1 MGIFRCN
8 YVIAILREAISFTA
22 AGLLRRLGLGMAS
35 TNTQPT
41 RPAPPRNDI
50 TRGVMFKKVL
60 VANRGEIAVRI
71 IRACRELGIET
82 VAVYSDV
89 DRHAL
94 HVRYADEAYL
104 LGPAPSRESYLRADK
119 IIDIARKCGADAVHP
134 GYGFL
139 AEREDFVSACLE
151 AGIAFIGPKPS
162 SIAAMGDK
170 AEARATVIKA
180 GVPIVPG
187 TEDVGNMTDDE
198 LLAKAPQIGFP
209 LLIKATAGGGG
220 KGMREVNELEEMP
233 TLLQS
238 ARREAESSFGDGN
251 VYLEKLVEG
260 ARHIEIQILADTQGN
275 VIHLGERECSLQRRH
290 QKLLEEALS
299 PALDNELREKMGS
312 VAVKAAKA
320 VDYVNAGT
328 IEFLLDKDE
337 NFYFLEMNTRL
348 QVEHPV
354 TEMITGI
361 DIVKEQIR
369 VARGRTLS
377 YKQDE
382 VTFNGHAI
390 ECRINAEDPYNN
402 FLPSTGRIT
411 HSLIPTG
418 PGVRVDTGVYPGF
431 EITPF
436 YDPMIAKLIVW
447 GETRAQAILRMRRA
461 LEEYRI
467 VGVRTN
473 IPFHQTL
480 MDSHRFM
487 GGQYDTRFVE
497 ERFSMDE
504 AEESRENYAEIAA
517 ILATMVAHRAAERSA
532 QIVQR
537 NERDTSNWKWVGRW
551 ERMHR

>member
-1 MGIFRCN
+1 M
-8 YVIAILREAISFTA
+8 FT
-22 AGLLRRLGLGMAS
+22 
-35 TNTQPT
+35 
-41 RPAPPRNDI
+41 
-50 TRGVMFKKVL
+50 KVL
-60 VANRGEIAVRI
+60 IANRGEIAVRI

-82 VAVYSDV
+82 VAVFSEA
-89 DRHAL
+89 DRQAL
-94 HVRYADEAYL
+94 HVRLADEAYL
-104 LGPAPSRESYLRADK
+104 LGPAPSRESYLRGDK
-119 IIDIARKCGADAVHP
+119 IIEIAKKSGADAIHP

-139 AEREDFVSACLE
+139 AEREDFSAAC
-151 AGIAFIGPKPS
+151 ADNDIIFIGPKPS

-170 AEARATVIKA
+170 MTARETVRKA
-180 GVPIVPG
+180 GVPVVPG
-187 TEDVGNMTDDE
+187 TEDVGNLRDE
-198 LLAKAPQIGFP
+198 DLLNIAQQIGFP

-220 KGMREVNELEEMP
+220 KGMREVRSLEEMP
-233 TLLQS
+233 ELLKS
-238 ARREAESSFGDGN
+238 ARREAESAFGDGN

-260 ARHIEIQILADTQGN
+260 ARHIEIQVLADTHGN
-275 VIHLGERECSLQRRH
+275 VIHLNERECSIQRRH
-290 QKLLEEALS
+290 QKLVEES
-299 PALDNELREKMGS
+299 PSSFLDDELRQQMGA
-312 VAVKAAKA
+312 VAVKAAQA

-328 IEFLLDKDE
+328 IEFLVDKDR

-354 TEMITGI
+354 TEMVTGI

-369 VARGRTLS
+369 IARGRPMQ
-377 YKQDE
+377 YKQED
-382 VTFNGHAI
+382 VRINGAAI

-402 FLPSTGRIT
+402 FMPSTGKIT
-411 HSLIPTG
+411 HSLLPTG

-436 YDPMIAKLIVW
+436 YDPMISKLIVW

-497 ERFSMDE
+497 ERFSISEDNDPRM
-504 AEESRENYAEIAA
+504 AEIAA
-517 ILATMVAHRAAERSA
+517 VFAALASHQQAQRAA
-532 QIVQR
+532 QFVQR